1 MNPDDPRAHI
11 DWDRIRALALRR
23 LRAKTSPQLF
33 ARARRGTE
41 IEDLVQ
47 ETVIR
52 LFFALER
59 TQPRNLEAFATD
71 IADKVVIDFVR
82 KGYVDGDRHP
92 PRSTDDEDDAEL
104 PDAKASPDV
113 WADRTESL
121 EFLVQE
127 FFEQRGAHE
136 CLQLMHHRYDSAK
149 PDWAEIGTKIGKSA
163 DAAKQAWSRC
173 LKGVRAAFREQGTPL
188 WQWAVDEGRMVTS

>member
-1 MNPDDPRAHI
+1 MNADDPRADI
-11 DWDRIRALALRR
+11 DWDRIRAFALKRIR
-23 LRAKTSPQLF
+23 TKTSPQLF

-47 ETVIR
+47 ETVVR

-59 TQPRNLEAFATD
+59 TQPRNLDAFATD

-82 KGYVDGDRHP
+82 KGYVDGVRHE
-92 PRSTDDEDDAEL
+92 PRPTEDEGDPEL
-104 PDAKASPDV
+104 PDTKASADV
-113 WADRTESL
+113 WVDRTESL

-127 FFEQRGAHE
+127 FFEQRGARE
-136 CLQLMHHRYDSAK
+136 CLQLMYHRFDSVK
-149 PDWAEIGTKIGKSA
+149 PDWAEIGTKVGKSA

-173 LKGVRAAFREQGTPL
+173 LKGVKAAVRESGSAL
-188 WQWAVDEGRMVTS
+188 WRWAADEGRMVTS